1 MSEFRLNGKTYKIT
15 RSESGKTYF
24 DGIPQ
29 SEFFAR
35 LSIEDKRTLDK
46 AEVRFK
52 WPANNKSRQQILD
65 DIWNERLVTNGD
77 KL

>member
-1 MSEFRLNGKTYKIT
+1 MSEFRLNGKSYPVT
-15 RSESGKTYF
+15 RSESGKTYL

-35 LSIEDKRTLDK
+35 LGVEDKRTLDK

-52 WPANNKSRQQILD
+52 WPANKKSRQQILD
-65 DIWNERLVTNGD
+65 DIWAERLIT
-77 KL
+77 K